1 MQDLVDE
8 LDSQI
13 KSLQSQLKKAKSK
26 KIEVIYNEETYS
38 SQDDIQELIENLQVQ
53 MKKLKRNKGPKIEIE
68 YDDQTYSSQEE
79 IQDLIDSLVKK
90 ASQRI
95 KVKDPQN
102 DAPLRTSEQVQQT
115 MKRLWDLYKTYCEKL
130 QRLQPDF

>member
-1 MQDLVDE
+1 
-8 LDSQI
+8 
-13 KSLQSQLKKAKSK
+13 
-26 KIEVIYNEETYS
+26 
-38 SQDDIQELIENLQVQ
+38 

-79 IQDLIDSLVKK
+79 IQDLINSLVKK

-102 DAPLRTSEQVQQT
+102 NAILRTSEQVQET
-115 MKRLWDLYKTYCEKL
+115 MKRLWDLYKTYCEKV
-130 QRLQPDF
+130 QRLTPEF